1 MAEGPPGFPRNEVRP
16 GAAVDGEAQ
25 AFATLDDGAARE
37 RVARVDAL
45 LEEVEGAIGAV
56 PVDTALELVQ
66 ALLELYGEGLARV
79 VGHVAARDDDG
90 ALARA
95 FAGDELVSHLLL
107 LHGLHPEP
115 LEVRVRAALD
125 EVRPYLESHGGDVE
139 LLEISADGVVR
150 LALRGSCDGC
160 ASSSATM
167 ALAIE
172 EAIRRAAPDIAEVVA
187 EGAAEP
193 PPAPL
198 LQIDVSPG
206 LQAAP
211 VAAATAPANGGAA
224 WTVAGAAGDL
234 AGDGPVLR
242 TVGRAEVLFV
252 TTESGR
258 YAYRPACPACRASL
272 AAASLAGDALAC
284 AACGAAFDVRR
295 AGRALDGGG
304 AHLEPVPLLVAAD
317 GTMRVALGAAS

>member
-1 MAEGPPGFPRNEVRP
+1 MA
-16 GAAVDGEAQ
+16 EAQ

-45 LEEVEGAIGAV
+45 LEEVESSIGAV
-56 PVDTALELVQ
+56 PVDTALALVQ
-66 ALLELYGEGLARV
+66 ALLDLYGEGLARV
-79 VGHVAARDDDG
+79 VGHVAARDADG
-90 ALARA
+90 ALAAA

-115 LEVRVRAALD
+115 LEARVRTALD

-139 LLEISADGVVR
+139 LLGISDEGVVR

-172 EAIRRAAPDIAEVVA
+172 EAIHRVAPDVAEVMA

-193 PPAPL
+193 APPPL
-198 LQIDVSPG
+198 LQLEVSEG
-206 LQAAP
+206 LRAAP
-211 VAAATAPANGGAA
+211 AGPPVGGAA
-224 WTVAGAAGDL
+224 WTDAGPMDAADG
-234 AGDGPVLR
+234 AGPVVR
-242 TVGRAEVLFV
+242 AVGGADVLFV
-252 TTESGR
+252 AAAGGR
-258 YAYRPACPACRASL
+258 YAYRPGCPACGASL
-272 AAASLAGDALAC
+272 AAATMAGETLAC
-284 AACGAAFDVRR
+284 GCGAAFDVRR

-304 AHLEPVPLLVAAD
+304 RHLEPVPLLVGDD
-317 GTMRVALGAAS
+317 GTVRVALGVPA